1 MKKLITIICLVL
13 VLCTLCACGGE
24 EAKVIDIAKVK
35 SDIVSQ
41 LSIADPMDVQADRL
55 MDLYGIEAKDV
66 KTAACFVTMDGVFPD
81 EIIMVEAADA
91 SAASRVAEK
100 LESRLTEVKNQSA
113 SYDAENYALA
123 QKCKVTKTGNY
134 VTLFI
139 SAKHEEMQKIFDS
152 AAK

>member
-1 MKKLITIICLVL
+1 MKKLIAIISLVL
-13 VLCTLCACGGE
+13 VLCMLTACGGE
-24 EAKVIDIAKVK
+24 KSKTIDITKVK
-35 SDIVSQ
+35 EQIVTE
-41 LSIADPMDVQADRL
+41 LSIKEPMDVKTDRL

-66 KTAACFVTMDGVFPD
+66 KTSASFVTMDGVFPD
-81 EIIMVEAADA
+81 EIVMIEAVDA
-91 SAASRVAEK
+91 SAASRISEK
-100 LESRLTEVKNQSA
+100 LENRLTEVKNQSA

-139 SAKHEEMQKIFDS
+139 SAKHEEMQRIFDS

>member
-1 MKKLITIICLVL
+1 MKKLVAIISLIMI
-13 VLCTLCACGGE
+13 LCMLSACGSE

-41 LSIADPMDVQADRL
+41 LSIADPMDVKADRL

-81 EIIMVEAADA
+81 EIIMVEAVDA

-100 LESRLTEVKNQSA
+100 LESRLAEIKNQSA

-123 QKCKVTKTGNY
+123 QKCKVTKVSNY
-134 VTLFI
+134 VTLFV
-139 SAKHEEMQKIFDS
+139 SAKHEDMQKIFDS

>member
-1 MKKLITIICLVL
+1 MKKLIAIISLTL
-13 VLCTLCACGGE
+13 ILCMLCACGGE
-24 EAKVIDIAKVK
+24 EAKVIDITKVK

-41 LSIADPMDVQADRL
+41 IGITEPMDVKADRL
-55 MDLYGIEAKDV
+55 MDLYGIAATDV

-81 EIIMVEAADA
+81 EIIMVEAVDA
-91 SAASRVAEK
+91 SAASRIAEK
-100 LESRLTEVKNQSA
+100 LESRLSEVKNQSA
-113 SYDAENYALA
+113 SYDAENYAIA

-139 SAKHEEMQKIFDS
+139 SAKHEDMQKIFDS